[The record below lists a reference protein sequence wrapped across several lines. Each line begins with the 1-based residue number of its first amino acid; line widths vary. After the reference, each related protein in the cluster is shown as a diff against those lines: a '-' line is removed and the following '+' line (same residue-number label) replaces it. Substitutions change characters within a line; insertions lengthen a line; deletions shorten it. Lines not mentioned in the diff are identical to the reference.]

1 MENKTPFKKPWNEAA
16 PEGFQHLEHQLYY
29 DVLGFAP
36 DERRAHNIE
45 KGSGTIWA
53 TLGVRWEPQV
63 VPGTIGLVYSDLA
76 EVVSRLSEA
85 NRDALEGTA
94 FAWREESDGVVNVS
108 CPYGNFFRLHKRKPD
123 PSAADGQSLAPLDA
137 RGGSMPN
144 VSPPAA
150 EGLGIAYVHFR
161 VKPGA
166 SAGIARFYQEV
177 FGAEAEEIAVST
189 SSGETTCSLVRVT
202 RGDETDGGTQASG
215 VVVRVGPVQKL
226 VFVEEPE
233 APPEYDGHHICVY
246 LTDEGFRRSFLEADK
261 RGLIFT
267 NPPANYGETDTLE
280 ITLEEKQFRVKN
292 LVDPATGELLHV
304 LEHEIRCVL
313 HPSYPVGRDVLA
325 KE

>member
-1 MENKTPFKKPWNEAA
+1 MLPTA
-16 PEGFQHLEHQLYY
+16 G
-29 DVLGFAP
+29 
-36 DERRAHNIE
+36 
-45 KGSGTIWA
+45 
-53 TLGVRWEPQV
+53 EPQV

-76 EVVSRLSEA
+76 EVVSRLGEA

-123 PSAADGQSLAPLDA
+123 PSAAHGQSLDA

-150 EGLGIAYVHFR
+150 EGLAIAYVHFR

-202 RGDETDGGTQASG
+202 RGDEADGGTQASG
-215 VVVRVGPVQKL
+215 AVVRVGPVQKL
-226 VFVEEPE
+226 VFVEGPE
-233 APPEYDGHHICVY
+233 ALSEYDGHHICVY

-261 RGLIFT
+261 RGLIFI
-267 NPPANYGETDTLE
+267 NPRANYGKADTLE
-280 ITLEEKQFRVKN
+280 IALEEKQFRVKN
-292 LVDPATGELLHV
+292 LGEGGARGRNGEAVAGWNSAT
-304 LEHEIRCVL
+304 
-313 HPSYPVGRDVLA
+313 
-325 KE
+325 